1 MTTASPSSSKLKKDR
16 PEFVESMLDTLKQ
29 NGGLL
34 TVFAVALIFVSGI
47 TIIDSPSNWWVAALA
62 VAVFFVTIFLFMNAR
77 VFLKVI
83 AAAVVTLMLSSFA
96 FKIGSF
102 ADPQGTGGLVWMC
115 ATLFLFFGCMAFSYM
130 VSSGKSRW
138 GTLMAVQILA
148 FLATYSF
155 SIGFVSV
162 GLGTISGLIVGFA
175 SFVFLYK
182 FSSASRFNKKGMPRN
197 LLTEE
202 LSDSI
207 AIAANETDMES
218 VVLAGK
224 KESTGSMLVWND
236 KAYIL
241 HPVLIETA
249 FTAIGRKAR
258 RLGYRGKNIN
268 PWLIN
273 LAFTEAPVWK
283 SRGANMMTVLV
294 DLENKNGNEPKVI
307 GVSLPDT
314 KRKLP
319 IGVLPGR
326 MLKAKNP
333 EVLER
338 AFEML
343 EDEFAEFVKP
353 LNDKQKRALGRI
365 GRIEDDSDTVD
376 DTVEEIDT
384 K

>member
-1 MTTASPSSSKLKKDR
+1 MTTASTSSSKLKKDR
-16 PEFVESMLDTLKQ
+16 QRPEIVDSLIDTLKQ

-34 TVFAVALIFVSGI
+34 TIFAVALIFVSGV
-47 TIIDSPSNWWVAALA
+47 TIIENPSNWWVSAVS
-62 VAVFFVTIFLFMNAR
+62 VAVFFVTVFLFMNAR
-77 VFLKVI
+77 VFVKAI
-83 AAAVVTLMLSSFA
+83 AASVVTLMLSSFA

-115 ATLFLFFGCMAFSYM
+115 ATLFLFFACLPFSYL

-138 GTLMAVQILA
+138 GTMVVVQILA

-155 SIGFVSV
+155 SIGFINVNLGV
-162 GLGTISGLIVGFA
+162 IAGLVIGFA
-175 SFVFLYK
+175 AFALLFK
-182 FSSASRFNKKGMPRN
+182 FSSSSRFSKKGMPRN
-197 LLTEE
+197 LLTDEF
-202 LSDSI
+202 SDSI
-207 AIAANETDMES
+207 AIAATETGMES
-218 VVLAGK
+218 VTLIGK
-224 KESTGSMLVWND
+224 KDNTGSMLVWND
-236 KAYIL
+236 RAFLL

-258 RLGYRGKNIN
+258 RLGYRGKNVN

-273 LAFTEAPVWK
+273 LAFKESPVWK
-283 SRGANMMTVLV
+283 SRGADIMTVLV

-314 KRKLP
+314 NRQLP
-319 IGVLPGR
+319 IGVIPGR
-326 MLKAKNP
+326 MFKAKNP

-343 EDEFAEFVKP
+343 EDEFAEYVKP
-353 LNDKQKRALGRI
+353 LTEKQKRALGRI
-365 GRIEDDSDTVD
+365 GRVEEDSDTVEE
-376 DTVEEIDT
+376 VET